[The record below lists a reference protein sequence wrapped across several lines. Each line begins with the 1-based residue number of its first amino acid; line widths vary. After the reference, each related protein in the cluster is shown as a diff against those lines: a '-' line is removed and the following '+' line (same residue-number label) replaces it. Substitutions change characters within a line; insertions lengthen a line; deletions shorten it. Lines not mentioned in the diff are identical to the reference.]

1 MGGPADLQLRQLLD
15 FANDAPTSEGTTFFD
30 PATGAFTDLAAY
42 ARNKYYA
49 LFVQDDW
56 KVRDRT

>member
-1 MGGPADLQLRQLLD
+1 MPRRPRA
-15 FANDAPTSEGTTFFD
+15 TFFD
-30 PATGAFTDLAAY
+30 PTTGAFTDLAAY

-56 KVRDRT
+56 KVRDT